1 MLKGSLKIHQLYS
14 LSTIAMVPR
23 HIINSAPRFYAGQFS
38 HQPSLM
44 QGNQRALSLLTWYNL
59 PLPAWTCFN
68 HSIGFPLVLKYL
80 AQHQM
85 PVYAHSCQSLNT
97 PYPISYS
104 NERISLNMEHSSERD
119 PKRRRTPS
127 SSHPYS
133 KSKVPK
139 TREMDTY
146 ELESRESKKHDLR
159 NSSRQGFTQACW
171 PKNGAEC
178 EWRRGPRNFDSRQN
192 QVRNVQIPN
201 RPNHLRATNNPTQ
214 DGRKSMKVTVE
225 NTAPIKSTGSCSQSS
240 MLSAPPLS
248 LPLQSSRYFH
258 SSKESYQASSRSGTG
273 EISILL

>member
-1 MLKGSLKIHQLYS
+1 MKIHQLFS
-14 LSTIAMVPR
+14 LSTIAMVLR
-23 HIINSAPRFYAGQFS
+23 HIINSAPRFHAGQFS

-68 HSIGFPLVLKYL
+68 HSVGFPLVLKYL
-80 AQHQM
+80 PQHQV

-104 NERISLNMEHSSERD
+104 NERMSLNMEHSSKRD

-133 KSKVPK
+133 KSNVPK
-139 TREMDTY
+139 TREM
-146 ELESRESKKHDLR
+146 ESRESKKHDLR
-159 NSSRQGFTQACW
+159 TSSSQGFTQACW

-192 QVRNVQIPN
+192 QVRNVQIPK
-201 RPNHLRATNNPTQ
+201 RPNHLRGTNNPTQ

-240 MLSAPPLS
+240 MLSAPPRS
-248 LPLQSSRYFH
+248 LPLQSSRSFH
-258 SSKESYQASSRSGTG
+258 SSKESYRAASQSGTG